1 MKVGTLYQL
10 TTAGETRDL
19 GFLVDNKEEDFIS
32 MYWTHVV
39 GGELVKYCRDEFQQ
53 ILDSGFITLIEK
65 PLTELPDCAI
75 VYL

>member
-19 GFLVDNKEEDFIS
+19 GLVVDNKEEDFIS
-32 MYWTHVV
+32 LYWTHVA
-39 GGELVKYCRDEFQQ
+39 GGEMVKYYRDEFQQ
-53 ILDSGFITLIEK
+53 ILDSGFIALVEK
-65 PLTELPDCAI
+65 SLTELPDCAI